1 MSKGEVL
8 IGELFFRGG
17 VLIVVKHRALAL
29 VSAVRAY
36 GTG

>member
-8 IGELFFRGG
+8 MGELFFRGG

-29 VSAVRAY
+29 V
-36 GTG
+36 